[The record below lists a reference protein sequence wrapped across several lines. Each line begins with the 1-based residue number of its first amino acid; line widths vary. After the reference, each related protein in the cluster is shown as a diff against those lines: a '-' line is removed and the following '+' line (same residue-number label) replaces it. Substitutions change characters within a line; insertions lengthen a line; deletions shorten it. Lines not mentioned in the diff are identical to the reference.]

1 MIDAL
6 QRRLPPGCRFE
17 TPQGGLFIWLTLPA
31 AVTTAELMP
40 VAWRYGVTFA
50 RGECFYAQE
59 HLGAHGLRLNFAANS
74 PPQIEEGIARLC
86 RAIEEVITEKNAG

>member
-1 MIDAL
+1 MPLRNAA
-6 QRRLPPGCRFE
+6 R
-17 TPQGGLFIWLTLPA
+17 GLFIWLTLPA

-40 VAWRYGVTFA
+40 VAWRHGVTFA

-59 HLGAHGLRLNFAANS
+59 QLGAHGLRLNFAANS